1 MQRLRSDSGATAVEY
16 SLLLAFLVT
25 TAFLSVQV
33 FGDGVAGLFNA
44 AVDIWP

>member
-1 MQRLRSDSGATAVEY
+1 MRRLRCDSGATAVEY
-16 SLLLAFLVT
+16 SLLLAFIFA

-33 FGDGVAGLFNA
+33 FGDGVVSLFDA